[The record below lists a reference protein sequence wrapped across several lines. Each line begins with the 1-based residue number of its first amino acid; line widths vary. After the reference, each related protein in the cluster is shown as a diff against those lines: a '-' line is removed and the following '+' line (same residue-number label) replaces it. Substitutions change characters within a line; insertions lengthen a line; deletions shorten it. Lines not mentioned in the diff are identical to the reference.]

1 MKLKTWSVAAALFA
15 GSLVAGNAA
24 AQGAPQEEGAVELT
38 VAPRRTSIAR
48 SSGPVGPLRFFGG
61 FRLGVGGQFVSMNNN
76 VVDVDARPSV
86 GLQAGVDYVLMD
98 YFAIGGET
106 RLNWVKPDVN
116 GVSSNDS
123 RIMLWDLVVKP
134 RGRYQF
140 HNLPLEL
147 YGTLPVGMSVANFD
161 NDTDID
167 GGAGATLGLLG
178 GANYFFTDHMGIN
191 AELGAMFHWI
201 HGSVDLNFGRSA
213 DIRYRLA
220 QCSLLQV
227 NFVYAL

>member
-1 MKLKTWSVAAALFA
+1 MTFKACSVAVALAAGLFA
-15 GSLVAGNAA
+15 ASDAA

-38 VAPRRTSIAR
+38 VAPRSAPIAR
-48 SSGPVGPLRFFGG
+48 RSGPVGPLRFFGG
-61 FRLGVGGQFVSMNNN
+61 FRLGVGGQFVNMDGPGNF
-76 VVDVDARPSV
+76 DAKATP
-86 GLQAGVDYVLMD
+86 GLQAGVDYVVMD

-106 RLNWVKPDVN
+106 RLNWVKDE
-116 GVSSNDS
+116 DQDD
-123 RIMLWDLVVKP
+123 RTMLWDLVVKP

-140 HNLPLEL
+140 NNLPLEL
-147 YGTLPVGMSVANFD
+147 YGTLPVGLSVANYP
-161 NDTDID
+161 NDTVVEVD
-167 GGAGATLGLLG
+167 GGAGATVGLLG

-201 HGSVDLNFGRSA
+201 HGSVDRFGGST
-213 DIRYRLA
+213 DLKYRLA